1 MNIQLIEKLINDQQ
15 IEAEI
20 ETGITLMIKDDIFR
34 PGTFRVHL
42 PAPINASW
50 LKEGQ
55 LLDSDPMFRMASV
68 EDFPQ
73 RSVYFNE
80 ILTENRTFSV
90 SYAFTSRHCF
100 LQPDIRLIDTTEQKS
115 FKAEQIEKFN
125 SSHHC
130 GCESYT
136 ALPKDAVRIQDV
148 CEEKGL
154 PYLKEYTDIL
164 SSGAISQYITPGKG
178 QHIASSNESSC
189 TVIPKNFYTSDS
201 MVSSSNKGS
210 LALSIYRYITENF
223 NKLGRTD
230 HNIAFVT
237 MCRMC
242 GIPARWQGGWDSEC
256 IKHDWAMV
264 HLLPYG
270 WMNVDCCFGAEAFDL
285 SLNISGISLCDYFFG
300 NLDPCIVPTA
310 SAPAA
315 DLYPAKDYERADKIF
330 NVYGEVEMIPGKLTS
345 DGHFDGFGLSQ
356 EDFSTHITIK
366 ASA

>member
-1 MNIQLIEKLINDQQ
+1 MNIQLIEKLIKDKQ
-15 IEAEI
+15 IEADI
-20 ETGITLMIKDDIFR
+20 ETSITLTIKDDVFQ

-80 ILTENRTFSV
+80 ILTENQTFSV
-90 SYAFTSRHCF
+90 SYAFTSTHSF
-100 LQPDIRLIDTTEQKS
+100 LQPDIQLIDATEQKS
-115 FKAEQIEKFN
+115 FSCEQIERFTA
-125 SSHHC
+125 SHHC

-154 PYLKEYTDIL
+154 PYLKEYTDLLRNITVSGSL
-164 SSGAISQYITPGKG
+164 TSAGSTRSSGSI
-178 QHIASSNESSC
+178 
-189 TVIPKNFYTSDS
+189 D
-201 MVSSSNKGS
+201 SSSNPDTSDNLVSASSKGS
-210 LALSIYRYITENF
+210 LARSIYRYITENF

-242 GIPARWQGGWDSEC
+242 GIPARWQGGWASEC
-256 IKHDWAMV
+256 VKHDWAMV
-264 HLLPYG
+264 YLLPYG
-270 WMNVDCCFGAEAFDL
+270 WVNVDCSFGAEAFDHNL
-285 SLNISGISLCDYFFG
+285 DVSGISLHDYFFG
-300 NLDPCIVPTA
+300 NLDPCMVPTA
-310 SAPAA
+310 SAPSA

-330 NVYGEVEMIPGKLTS
+330 NVFGEVEMIPGKLTA

-356 EDFSTHITIK
+356 NDFSTRITLN
-366 ASA
+366 ASV